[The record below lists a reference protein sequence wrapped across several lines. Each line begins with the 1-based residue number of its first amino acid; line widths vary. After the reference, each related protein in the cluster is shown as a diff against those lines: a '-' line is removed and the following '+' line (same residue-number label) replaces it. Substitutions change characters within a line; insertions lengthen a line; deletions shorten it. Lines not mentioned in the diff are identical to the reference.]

1 MQYVDE
7 AGWSGQ
13 KVQEFLLE
21 KAQLPAREW
30 IAWRRVE
37 HPENF
42 ADRDQLIGCVAD
54 PSRITVVAAGG
65 AAGVYIDVIG
75 SWGNSQPVTRKIE
88 VRS

>member
-1 MQYVDE
+1 MKP
-7 AGWSGQ
+7 AGPGSKYKSSFG
-13 KVQEFLLE
+13 KKPNYLHGNGSLGGG
-21 KAQLPAREW
+21 
-30 IAWRRVE
+30 VE

-42 ADRDQLIGCVAD
+42 TDQNQLVGCVID

-75 SWGNSQPVTRKIE
+75 SWGNSRSVTRKIE